1 MKREDGRKL
10 LHAFFG
16 NSREMAGE
24 QRVMMKQ
31 MAAPTRERSLYSM
44 MEHLLSLDDS
54 VWHLYAWSRDPLEG
68 KFTREQKLAYG
79 SRAAE
84 CGRNEAELLKKGANV
99 WDIAARMGLKVSTP
113 QVPVGGGYVIF
124 AQYREPDSVTIY
136 MDSARRAQ
144 ELIRRE
150 RLEGLLGKQA
160 VEDVLLAHELFH
172 VTEYRKKDTI
182 YTRTE
187 KVELWRKPF
196 SNRSR
201 MICLGEIG
209 GMEFARRL
217 TGIPYTPYV
226 LDVLLMYGYD
236 KEAATALYE
245 EIAAFAGDGKGK
257 EG

>member
-68 KFTREQKLAYG
+68 KFSREQKLAYG

-99 WDIAARMGLKVSTP
+99 WDIAARMGLKVSTS
-113 QVPVGGGYVIF
+113 QVPVGGGHVIF
-124 AQYREPDSVTIY
+124 AQYREPDSITIY
-136 MDSARRAQ
+136 MDSAGRAQ

-150 RLEGLLGKQA
+150 RL
-160 VEDVLLAHELFH
+160 DCWPMSCS
-172 VTEYRKKDTI
+172 T
-182 YTRTE
+182 
-187 KVELWRKPF
+187 
-196 SNRSR
+196 
-201 MICLGEIG
+201 
-209 GMEFARRL
+209 
-217 TGIPYTPYV
+217 
-226 LDVLLMYGYD
+226 
-236 KEAATALYE
+236 
-245 EIAAFAGDGKGK
+245 
-257 EG
+257 

>member
-84 CGRNEAELLKKGANV
+84 CGRNEAELLLRGTNV
-99 WDIAARMGLKVSTP
+99 WDIAAGWALRFP
-113 QVPVGGGYVIF
+113 RPRCRW
-124 AQYREPDSVTIY
+124 A
-136 MDSARRAQ
+136 
-144 ELIRRE
+144 
-150 RLEGLLGKQA
+150 
-160 VEDVLLAHELFH
+160 
-172 VTEYRKKDTI
+172 
-182 YTRTE
+182 
-187 KVELWRKPF
+187 
-196 SNRSR
+196 
-201 MICLGEIG
+201 
-209 GMEFARRL
+209 
-217 TGIPYTPYV
+217 
-226 LDVLLMYGYD
+226 
-236 KEAATALYE
+236 EAM
-245 EIAAFAGDGKGK
+245 
-257 EG
+257 